1 MKRKGFLE
9 YYLEAL
15 NGKDIYAIY
24 AEQRRNAYD
33 LSDAKNE
40 REQLINEV
48 TDRVLARLSQMNI
61 TIDDEPIKKLIDQII
76 NLGG

>member
-40 REQLINEV
+40 RE
-48 TDRVLARLSQMNI
+48 
-61 TIDDEPIKKLIDQII
+61 
-76 NLGG
+76 